1 MYCLLF
7 VSPAAIDNKKFPYII
22 VVGRRLNYIK
32 KSFTILKCENKN
44 DLVESLCFPADA
56 QDVSAIFVITAVIGR
71 YLILCTVADHAAE
84 LQ

>member
-1 MYCLLF
+1 MYCLQF
-7 VSPAAIDNKKFPYII
+7 GSPAAIDNKKFPYI

-44 DLVESLCFPADA
+44 DLVESLCFSSDA
-56 QDVSAIFVITAVIGR
+56 QDVSG